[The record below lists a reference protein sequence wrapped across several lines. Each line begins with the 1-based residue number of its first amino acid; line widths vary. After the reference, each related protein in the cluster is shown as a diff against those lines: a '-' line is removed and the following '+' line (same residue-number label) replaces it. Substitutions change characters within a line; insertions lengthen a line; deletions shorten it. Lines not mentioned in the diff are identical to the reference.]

1 MNLEILMFLLY
12 LLGALCCGVSAV
24 MLARMGAHR
33 TVRRGI
39 RMLGRRLRRTRR
51 NGLRAVPAVLI
62 AAGIFCAGGADCRA
76 SAEGGSASDPRGQV
90 LLEMDGTP
98 DGRTGTAV
106 SAVTLRPVRTHILR
120 FGLTGTK
127 CRCGRRISRF
137 SVLRKTRR
145 KQSRAAARRRSRRQ
159 GRSRRP
165 AGRKARSQWIR
176 RSLPSGSLTGRIR
189 FPLRWQGGRPVLF
202 QRRLHDSGGGR
213 GGKSGGG
220 KDHAPERFRFRG
232 SA

>member
-62 AAGIFCAGGADCRA
+62 AAGIFCAGGADCHA

-98 DGRTGTAV
+98 DGRTGT
-106 SAVTLRPVRTHILR
+106 R
-120 FGLTGTK
+120 
-127 CRCGRRISRF
+127 
-137 SVLRKTRR
+137 
-145 KQSRAAARRRSRRQ
+145 
-159 GRSRRP
+159 
-165 AGRKARSQWIR
+165 
-176 RSLPSGSLTGRIR
+176 
-189 FPLRWQGGRPVLF
+189 
-202 QRRLHDSGGGR
+202 
-213 GGKSGGG
+213 
-220 KDHAPERFRFRG
+220 
-232 SA
+232 